1 MVSANSIGQELGC
14 LEQVRAASPEGGL
27 VTEDIPLG
35 EPGGAP
41 EADPAGV
48 AGELRTPKSAAVAGI
63 LFALLLGT
71 VIVMM
76 SSAIPRDP
84 ARGALWITNASSRNS
99 VAFAMNLIPFA
110 GIAFLWFIGVI
121 RNRLGAR
128 EDKFFAT
135 VFLGSGLLL
144 VGVLFTAAAVMGS
157 ALLVYSDSPGIS
169 RDTLRMAL
177 VLASTLLVTFGARMA
192 AVFTLSVTTI
202 GLRTQ
207 LVPRWLSAIGVV
219 CAVALVLTPP
229 APKLTQ
235 LVFPSWVLILS
246 LHILVVSMRPAAPGA
261 GERRAVKA

>member
-1 MVSANSIGQELGC
+1 MAD
-14 LEQVRAASPEGGL
+14 
-27 VTEDIPLG
+27 DIPET
-35 EPGGAP
+35 EPASIP
-41 EADPAGV
+41 ETEPSGL
-48 AGELRTPKSAAVAGI
+48 AGELRTPKAAAIAGI
-63 LFALLLGT
+63 LFALMLGA

-84 ARGALWITNASSRNS
+84 THRGVWITNASNRSS
-99 VAFAMNLIPFA
+99 VTFAMNLIPFA

-121 RNRLGAR
+121 RNRLGDR

-144 VGVLFTAAAVMGS
+144 VGILFTAAAVMGS
-157 ALLVYSDSPGIS
+157 ALFVYSESPTFS
-169 RDTLRMAL
+169 RDTLRIAL

-202 GLRTQ
+202 GLRTR
-207 LVPRWLSAIGVV
+207 LVPRWLSVMGVV

-235 LVFPSWVLILS
+235 LAFPLWVLVLS
-246 LHILVVSMRPAAPGA
+246 LHILVVSMRSPAPGA
-261 GERRAVKA
+261 GQ

>member
-1 MVSANSIGQELGC
+1 VVDDI
-14 LEQVRAASPEGGL
+14 P
-27 VTEDIPLG
+27 VTE
-35 EPGGAP
+35 
-41 EADPAGV
+41 PAGL
-48 AGELRTPKSAAVAGI
+48 AGELRTPRSAAIAGI
-63 LFALLLGT
+63 LFALMLGT
-71 VIVMM
+71 VIVML
-76 SSAIPRDP
+76 SAAIPRDP
-84 ARGALWITNASSRNS
+84 VRGGVWITNASSRSS
-99 VAFAMNLIPFA
+99 VTFATNLIPFA

-121 RNRLGAR
+121 RNRLGDR

-144 VGVLFTAAAVMGS
+144 VGILFTAAAVMGS
-157 ALLVYSDSPGIS
+157 ALFVYSESPNIS

-207 LVPRWLSAIGVV
+207 LVPRWLSVIGIL

-235 LVFPSWVLILS
+235 LVFPLWVLILS
-246 LHILVVSMRPAAPGA
+246 LHILAVSMRPPAPGS
-261 GERRAVKA
+261 R

>member
-1 MVSANSIGQELGC
+1 VAD
-14 LEQVRAASPEGGL
+14 
-27 VTEDIPLG
+27 DIPMTG
-35 EPGGAP
+35 PARIP
-41 EADPAGV
+41 RNDPAGL
-48 AGELRTPKSAAVAGI
+48 AGELRTPRSAAIAGI
-63 LFALLLGT
+63 LFALMLGT

-84 ARGALWITNASSRNS
+84 VRGAMWITDASSRSS

-121 RNRLGAR
+121 RNRLGDR

-144 VGVLFTAAAVMGS
+144 VGILFTAAAVMGS
-157 ALLVYSDSPGIS
+157 ALFVYSETPDIS

-177 VLASTLLVTFGARMA
+177 VLASTLLGTFGARMA

-207 LVPRWLSAIGVV
+207 LVPRWLSVIGIL

-235 LVFPSWVLILS
+235 LVFPLWVLVLS
-246 LHILVVSMRPAAPGA
+246 LHILVVSMRSPAPGA
-261 GERRAVKA
+261 GDNR

>member
-1 MVSANSIGQELGC
+1 LKDDTPSTDPPIAS
-14 LEQVRAASPEGGL
+14 RAE
-27 VTEDIPLG
+27 
-35 EPGGAP
+35 
-41 EADPAGV
+41 PAGI
-48 AGELRTPKSAAVAGI
+48 AGELRTPKAAGIAGI
-63 LFALLLGT
+63 LFALMLGT

-84 ARGALWITNASSRNS
+84 AYRDAWITNASSRSS
-99 VAFAMNLIPFA
+99 VAFAINLIPFA

-121 RNRLGAR
+121 RNRLGDR

-144 VGVLFTAAAVMGS
+144 VGILFTAAAVMGS
-157 ALLVYSDSPGIS
+157 ALFVYSESPAIS

-207 LVPRWLSAIGVV
+207 LVPRWLSVIGVA

-235 LVFPSWVLILS
+235 LVFPLWVLILS
-246 LHILVVSMRPAAPGA
+246 LHILVVSMRAPAPGA
-261 GERRAVKA
+261 GDNR

>member
-1 MVSANSIGQELGC
+1 VAD
-14 LEQVRAASPEGGL
+14 
-27 VTEDIPLG
+27 DIPPT
-35 EPGGAP
+35 EPASIP
-41 EADPAGV
+41 HDEPAGI
-48 AGELRTPKSAAVAGI
+48 AGELRTPKSAAIAGI
-63 LFALLLGT
+63 LFALMLGT

-84 ARGALWITNASSRNS
+84 AHGAIWITNASSRDS

-121 RNRLGAR
+121 RNRLGGR

-144 VGVLFTAAAVMGS
+144 VGILFTAAAVMGS
-157 ALLVYSDSPGIS
+157 ALFVYSESPNIS

-207 LVPRWLSAIGVV
+207 LVPRWLSVIGVA

-229 APKLTQ
+229 APRLTQ
-235 LVFPSWVLILS
+235 LVFPLWVLILS
-246 LHILVVSMRPAAPGA
+246 LHILVVSVRSPAPGA
-261 GERRAVKA
+261 GDDR

>member
-1 MVSANSIGQELGC
+1 MAD
-14 LEQVRAASPEGGL
+14 
-27 VTEDIPLG
+27 DIP
-35 EPGGAP
+35 PT
-41 EADPAGV
+41 DPARIPHNEP
-48 AGELRTPKSAAVAGI
+48 AGIASELRTPKSAAIAGI
-63 LFALLLGT
+63 LFALMLGT

-84 ARGALWITNASSRNS
+84 AHGALWITNASSRNS

-121 RNRLGAR
+121 RNRLGDR

-144 VGVLFTAAAVMGS
+144 VGILFTAAAVIGS
-157 ALLVYSDSPGIS
+157 ALFVYSDSPDIS

-207 LVPRWLSAIGVV
+207 LVPRWLSVIGFA

-235 LVFPSWVLILS
+235 LVFPIWVLILS
-246 LHILVVSMRPAAPGA
+246 LHILLVSVRPPAPGT
-261 GERRAVKA
+261 GDDR